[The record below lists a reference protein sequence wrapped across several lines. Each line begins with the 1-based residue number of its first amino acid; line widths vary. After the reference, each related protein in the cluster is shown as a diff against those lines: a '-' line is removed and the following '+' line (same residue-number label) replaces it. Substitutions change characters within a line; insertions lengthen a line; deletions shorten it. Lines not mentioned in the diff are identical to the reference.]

1 MKIVFVTNLPSPY
14 RVDFFNELS
23 NYCELTVLYERKSAS
38 DRNSEWINKCD
49 RKYKELFS
57 NSKPVKNDESIG
69 FDLIRKI
76 KKCDF
81 DCLLISGYYSPSAIF
96 LILYCQIN
104 KIPYFIETDGGFNKQ
119 DKWYLAMIKKFLVRK
134 AKGIFTTCDEM
145 IDYYRE
151 LGYKGNI
158 FKYPFS
164 SIREKEILDK
174 PYTKP
179 EQLELRKDLGI
190 TGERIVVTVGRFVYG
205 KGYDVLIK
213 AWKQF
218 DDAATLYIIGGKPTD
233 EYINLINESGIK
245 NIKFLD
251 FMSHDE
257 LIKHYCAADLFVF
270 PTRGDVWGLVVN
282 EAMACGLPIIT
293 TNRCVAGVELV
304 KNGQNGYVVEVDS
317 EEALRKGI
325 NKFFSKNEDEISD
338 MQNKS
343 LEFIKQY
350 TIENMAKY
358 HIDKLTN

>member
-23 NYCELTVLYERKSAS
+23 NYCELTVLYERKAALN
-38 DRNSEWINKCD
+38 RNSEWINKGD
-49 RKYKELFS
+49 RKYKEWFS
-57 NSKPVKNDESIG
+57 SSKPIKTDESIG

-81 DCLLISGYYSPSAIF
+81 DYLLISGYYSPSVIF
-96 LILYCQIN
+96 LILYCQVK
-104 KIPYFIETDGGFNKQ
+104 KIPYFIETDGGFNKH
-119 DKWYLAMIKKFLVRK
+119 DKWYLSTIKKLLVRK
-134 AKGIFTTCDEM
+134 AKGIFTTCNDM
-145 IDYYRE
+145 IDYFRE

-164 SIREKEILDK
+164 SIHEKEILDK
-174 PYTKP
+174 PYTKT
-179 EQLELRKDLGI
+179 EQLELRNDLGI
-190 TGERIVVTVGRFVYG
+190 TDERIVVTVGQFIHR
-205 KGYDVLIK
+205 KGFDILIK

-218 DDAATLYIIGGKPTD
+218 ENAATLYIIGGNPTK
-233 EYINLINESGIK
+233 EYINLVNELNLK

-251 FMSHDE
+251 FMPHDE
-257 LIKHYCAADLFVF
+257 LIKYYCAADLFVF
-270 PTRGDVWGLVVN
+270 PTREDIWGLVIN

-293 TNRCVAGVELV
+293 TNRCIAGVELV
-304 KNGQNGYVVEVDS
+304 KNGQNGYIVKAES
-317 EEALRKGI
+317 EKALQERI
-325 NKFFSKNEDEISD
+325 FDFFSKNEAEIQD

-343 LEFIKQY
+343 LYFIKKY